1 MNIINMI
8 FTKTEF
14 VYRVAFEDL
23 IEDLIEG
30 KINKKCKNEEQHL

>member
-1 MNIINMI
+1 MLQIINTIDII

-23 IEDLIEG
+23 IEDLTEG
-30 KINKKCKNEEQHL
+30 KINK